1 MRSFFQYFNNNSVL
15 MSYHRIH
22 RLLSIKLFCFEI
34 IRQYITYI
42 FTCMCHALLRLI
54 DAN

>member
-15 MSYHRIH
+15 SHHRIH
-22 RLLSIKLFCFEI
+22 RLLSIKLFRYFGM
-34 IRQYITYI
+34 IRQYII
-42 FTCMCHALLRLI
+42 FICMCHALLRLI